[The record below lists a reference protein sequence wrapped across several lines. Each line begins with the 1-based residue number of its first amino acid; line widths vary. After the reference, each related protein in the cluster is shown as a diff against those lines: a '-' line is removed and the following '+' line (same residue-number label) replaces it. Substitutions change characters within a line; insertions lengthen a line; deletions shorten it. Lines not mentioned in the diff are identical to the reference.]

1 MRLTRNLDDRLPEC
15 QRAVVAGAFDGVH
28 SGHQFLFRQ
37 TCAEAA
43 DAGLES
49 SVFTFEPIPQEFLS
63 PDTSLRIRLTVGD
76 ERVEIMRQLCVDR
89 LIVAPFDA
97 PFSRLTAEQF
107 VSEILVGRLNA
118 RILVAAENHAFG
130 HGAGADIEAIAGL
143 AQQYD
148 LRLVVV
154 PLLRLDGTRVSSTEV
169 RRLLREG
176 HVEKAGGLLGRHYS
190 MCGEV
195 VAGKG
200 IGRDLGF
207 ATANLEVARNKLI
220 PAAGVYAALADS
232 DVLREQLSPMSGPY
246 PAAVSIGPQPTFGVT
261 VPRIEAH
268 VIAAAELELRGS
280 SMELRFVRRLRP
292 VQKFDTVDALK
303 AQMARDVEA
312 TVNLVG
318 DGC

>member
-15 QRAVVAGAFDGVH
+15 QRAVVVGAFDGVH
-28 SGHQFLFRQ
+28 IGHQFLIRQ

-49 SVFTFEPIPQEFLS
+49 TVFTFEPIPQEFLS

-97 PFSRLTAEQF
+97 PFSHLTAEQF

-130 HGAGADIEAIAGL
+130 HGAGADIEAIGDL
-143 AQQYD
+143 ARQYD

-190 MCGEV
+190 MRGEV

-207 ATANLEVARNKLI
+207 ATANLEVTRNKLI

-232 DVLREQLSPMSGPY
+232 VALREQLAPLSGPY

-261 VPRIEAH
+261 LPRIEAH
-268 VIAAAELELRGS
+268 VIAATALELRGS
-280 SMELRFVRRLRP
+280 HMELRFVRRLRP